1 MCAPVYF
8 VKQQR
13 KKVKTKKIISKQLK
27 VLSKWQKALQLILQV
42 NCFIVLLSCC
52 FGDVYSLRRIPP
64 FDRGQWRHEG
74 VASPES
80 HTLVCNFVV
89 LSARFSLISDIF
101 SNNELMLGIA
111 VFKTLITERIC
122 SKSDQI

>member
-8 VKQQR
+8 VKKQR

-64 FDRGQWRHEG
+64 FDRGQWRHER
-74 VASPES
+74 VTSPES
-80 HTLVCNFVV
+80 HTFVCNFVV
-89 LSARFSLISDIF
+89 LSARFSLISDTF